1 MITKAAT
8 AAAPH
13 LSSARDICSDPG
25 LLSVVA
31 AQERAAALIAG
42 PVASEM
48 GALGGLRGR
57 ISAEDVV
64 SPTPL
69 PPFDH
74 SAMDGYAVAG
84 LGLEHVV
91 RSRLAAG
98 ASGAPEALQPGEAAR
113 IFTGAPLPPGAVAVV
128 MQERALRDGDRIRL
142 EFQPEIG
149 ANIRRRGE
157 DVAAGDVIVPAG
169 VRLDARHLAILASAG
184 VEAVAVRRPVVIGLM
199 STGDELLRP
208 GEPLRPGRIHDAN
221 RPMLAA
227 MLTRPSHEVVDL
239 GVAPDDRQAVTKLLL
254 DAAERCDAIVTSG
267 ATSVGEE
274 DHLAAAVSAAGGRLD
289 LARVA
294 LKPGKPVVVGQVGRA
309 VLIGLPGN
317 PFAALVAHML
327 IGRAALE
334 RLAGL
339 SPRPLRPLPA
349 MAAFGQRGPGPRTE
363 FAPAALL
370 GADARGVLRVEK
382 LGRGGSARLAPLIA
396 ADGLAV
402 IPAGRDEI
410 RPGDPIGFLP
420 FEAALEL

>member
-1 MITKAAT
+1 MTKVASTT
-8 AAAPH
+8 APP
-13 LSSARDICSDPG
+13 LSLASDICSDPG

-42 PVASEM
+42 PVASEL

-74 SAMDGYAVAG
+74 SAMDGYAVAS

-98 ASGAPEALQPGEAAR
+98 ASGAPEALRPGEAAR

-227 MLTRPSHEVVDL
+227 MLARPSHEVVDL
-239 GVAPDDRQAVTKLLL
+239 GVAPDDRQALTKLLL

-294 LKPGKPVVVGQVGRA
+294 LKPGKPVVVGNVGRA

-349 MAAFGQRGPGPRTE
+349 VAAFGQRGPGARTE

-420 FEAALEL
+420 FEAALQL